1 MKMTL
6 GWAHGHWGGGV
17 YTMKYGTSPYEGT
30 ISLVYHGL
38 LGLCWQRLPRQVMAY
53 WAKALMYQSNQG
65 VITPWSNNHQWV
77 VLDTELL
84 HSRPWA
90 TLPMPVVE
98 PVPTIY
104 CLSNSF
110 LGLWM
115 NDTLKEKF
123 GPAPRFGL
131 QVSKINQCWPQDQ
144 KVVDPNTMVVPLS
157 DLSSFSDSYAC
168 LSRLFTQHH

>member
-1 MKMTL
+1 MGLPWSTWPVLTKATKT
-6 GWAHGHWGGGV
+6 GYGV
-17 YTMKYGTSPYEGT
+17 LSKSAD
-30 ISLVYHGL
+30 V
-38 LGLCWQRLPRQVMAY
+38 
-53 WAKALMYQSNQG
+53 SNQG

-90 TLPMPVVE
+90 SLPMPVVE

-110 LGLWM
+110 VGLWM
-115 NDTLKEKF
+115 NDTPQEKF
-123 GPAPRFGL
+123 GPTPRFGL

-157 DLSSFSDSYAC
+157 ELSLWVIFFLWQLCMFVKIVYTTS
-168 LSRLFTQHH
+168 LNITI